1 MMGAMSTAPMS
12 TTRGDAGDS
21 SVGATSAG
29 DRGLRVLI
37 LRPRPT
43 LARTIGLPVLALA
56 VPLFVTLVW
65 VLRPLGPAA
74 LTATAAGALVFL
86 GLAALTWHRYRRT
99 RIQVS
104 RRGLVE
110 CGFFGRIQRVP
121 REQVAGVL
129 RHETY
134 RGDTLETVRQLFVV
148 DPEGRCL
155 VRMRGT
161 FWDDAAMDAV
171 AATLEVRETIRTEP
185 VTLAELRHTDPGLLY
200 WFEGRG
206 PHQH

>member
-1 MMGAMSTAPMS
+1 MSTAPVS

-21 SVGATSAG
+21 SASATSAG
-29 DRGLRVLI
+29 DRGLRVVI

-43 LARTIGLPVLALA
+43 LARSIGLPVLALA
-56 VPLFVTLVW
+56 LPLFGTVVW
-65 VLRPLGPAA
+65 VLQPFGPAA
-74 LTATAAGALVFL
+74 LTAAVAGALVFL

-99 RIQVS
+99 QIQVS

-110 CGFFGRIQRVP
+110 RGFFGRVQHVP
-121 REQVAGVL
+121 REAVAGVVRL
-129 RHETY
+129 DTY
-134 RGDTLETVRQLFVV
+134 RGDTLDTVPQLFVV
-148 DPEGRCL
+148 DRDGRCL

-171 AATLEVRETIRTEP
+171 AATLEVGQTLRNEP
-185 VTLAELRHTDPGLLY
+185 VTLAELRASDPGLLY

-206 PHQH
+206 LPQG